1 MSIIAPGNA
10 GIRQGE
16 VDMIRKTFSAF
27 AALAILASPA
37 LAAHC
42 PQDAEA
48 IDHALPNSSL
58 SDEAKAEVEALKKK
72 GMEQHEAGNH
82 RESEALLA
90 EAMRKLLMAE

>member
-1 MSIIAPGNA
+1 MAMVRI
-10 GIRQGE
+10 
-16 VDMIRKTFSAF
+16 TLSAL
-27 AALAILASPA
+27 AALALLATPA

-48 IDHALPNSSL
+48 IEHALTTTSL
-58 SDEAKAEVEALKKK
+58 SDEEKADVEALKTQ

-90 EAMRKLLMAE
+90 EAMRKLLLAE

>member
-1 MSIIAPGNA
+1 MVRN
-10 GIRQGE
+10 
-16 VDMIRKTFSAF
+16 TLSAL
-27 AALAILASPA
+27 AALALLATPA

-48 IDHALPNSSL
+48 IEHALTTTSL
-58 SDEAKAEVEALKKK
+58 SDEEKAEVEALKTQ